1 VADRKRWMSFLKQVL
16 GHDDGPDGRAGP

>member
-16 GHDDGPDGRAGP
+16 GQEDSEGRAGP